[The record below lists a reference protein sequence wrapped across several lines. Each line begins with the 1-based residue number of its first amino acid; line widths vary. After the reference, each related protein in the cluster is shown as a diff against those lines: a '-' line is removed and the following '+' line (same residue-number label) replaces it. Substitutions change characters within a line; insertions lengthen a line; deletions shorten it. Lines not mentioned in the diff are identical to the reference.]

1 MDASYTRQII
11 TEKLSEALKMD
22 PSMIRGDAS
31 FADYGVDSIIGVNL
45 VRTISEA
52 LQIELETTSL
62 FEYSTVDQL
71 TQYIVKNWQDQIAAQ
86 VVRMKGIS
94 QKSSLAIDDPRAE
107 VEARR
112 GPRFNGTTRFA
123 GRRNAFDAED

>member
-11 TEKLSEALKMD
+11 TAKLSEALKMD
-22 PSMIRGDAS
+22 PGMIRGDAS

-62 FEYSTVDQL
+62 FDYSTVEQL
-71 TQYIVKNWQDQIAAQ
+71 TGHILQHWQSHIAA
-86 VVRMKGIS
+86 RLAES
-94 QKSSLAIDDPRAE
+94 QPAPQAPAHTIDEASPP
-107 VEARR
+107 VEARS
-112 GPRFNGTTRFA
+112 T
-123 GRRNAFDAED
+123 